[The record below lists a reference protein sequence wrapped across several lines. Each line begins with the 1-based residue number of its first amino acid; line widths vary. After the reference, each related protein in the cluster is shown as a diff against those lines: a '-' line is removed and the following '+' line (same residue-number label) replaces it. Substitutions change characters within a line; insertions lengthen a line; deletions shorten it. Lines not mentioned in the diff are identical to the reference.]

1 MRAPALLHL
10 APQALRPD
18 LGEDGQDAGHAAD
31 RQPPARQLRPAQ
43 VLSALRVL
51 DLRGA
56 PVAAAPGELALPG
69 GLRYQRLHD
78 GQGPVDPRPQAERRR
93 RLSRRHAG
101 RGADRPGH
109 LGRTGAHQAPARAVT
124 AFYLTT
130 PIYYVNDRPH
140 LGHAYTTIVV
150 DAMARYRRLAG
161 DDVWFLTGTDEH
173 GDKIAQAAAKAG
185 ITPQAMADQ
194 NSAAFRATWQALGI
208 QHSDYIRTTE
218 ERHKTVVQQILQA
231 LWDAGEIYL
240 GKYGGHY
247 CFGCERF
254 YTEKEIVEGK
264 CPDHQRPLTYIEEE
278 NYFFK
283 MSKYQGWLI
292 DYIEHHPDFIRPE
305 RYRNEVLGF
314 LRDPLTDL
322 SISRPRRRLEWGI
335 PLPFDDTY
343 VTYVWF
349 DALLNYVSALGGPGD
364 PRFEK
369 FWPHVQH
376 VTAKD
381 IVKPHAIYWPCMLN
395 AAGIP
400 LYQHLNV
407 HGYWTLGGQK
417 ISKSVGNLVEALA
430 LKEKYGNDAF
440 RYFVLREMVFGLDA
454 DFSEE
459 AFVGRLNADLANDLG
474 NLVSRATTLIVN
486 LAQGVVPASGEATA
500 AETAIAAGWDRARA
514 EVARAMDEFAFHRAL
529 TAVWEFVATLNR
541 YVDTEQP
548 WALAKAPGKAGR
560 LSTVLYTLAE
570 SLRVLGIVLAP
581 FVPDAAGKIRAALGQ
596 SGEPKLADAQWG
608 RLAPGTPVQKLS
620 GLFPRVDD
628 KKPAAAAPVQSAPA
642 AGATIKMDDFGK
654 VELRVAE
661 VMAAEPVPKSKKL
674 LKLTVSLGAEQ
685 RTLVAGIAEHYAPAD
700 LVGKKVVVVANLE
713 PAQLMG
719 IESNGMV
726 LAGSTEGKLA
736 VLTLD
741 RDLPPGTKIT

>member
-1 MRAPALLHL
+1 M
-10 APQALRPD
+10 
-18 LGEDGQDAGHAAD
+18 
-31 RQPPARQLRPAQ
+31 
-43 VLSALRVL
+43 
-51 DLRGA
+51 
-56 PVAAAPGELALPG
+56 
-69 GLRYQRLHD
+69 
-78 GQGPVDPRPQAERRR
+78 
-93 RLSRRHAG
+93 
-101 RGADRPGH
+101 
-109 LGRTGAHQAPARAVT
+109 T

-208 QHSDYIRTTE
+208 QYSDYIRTTE
-218 ERHKTVVQQILQA
+218 ERHKKVVQAILQK

-247 CFGCERF
+247 CYGCERF
-254 YTEKEIVEGK
+254 YTEKEIVDGK
-264 CPDHQRPLTYIEEE
+264 CPDHQTPLTWIEEE

-283 MSKYQGWLI
+283 MSKYQSWLI
-292 DYIEHHPDFIRPE
+292 EHLERNPDFVRPE

-335 PLPFDDTY
+335 PLPFDDKY

-349 DALLNYVSALGGPGD
+349 DALINYVSALGGPGD

-381 IVKPHAIYWPCMLN
+381 IVKPHAIYWPCMLK

-417 ISKSVGNLVEALA
+417 ISKSIGNLVEALA

-486 LAQGVVPASGEATA
+486 LGQGAVPARGNPSA
-500 AETAIAAGWDRARA
+500 AEDGVAAAFAKAKAD
-514 EVARAMDEFAFHRAL
+514 VAAAMEEFAFQRAL
-529 TAVWEFVATLNR
+529 ASMWEFVGVVNR
-541 YVDTEQP
+541 YVDATQP
-548 WALAKAPGKAGR
+548 WALAKDAGKKDQLAAT
-560 LSTVLYTLAE
+560 LATLAE
-570 SLRVLGIVLAP
+570 SLKMLGIVLAP
-581 FVPDAAGKIRAALGQ
+581 FLPDAAAKIRAALGQ
-596 SGEPKLADAQWG
+596 TAEPTLADTVWG
-608 RLAPGTPVQKLS
+608 RLAAGTPVQKLS

-628 KKPAAAAPVQSAPA
+628 KKSP
-642 AGATIKMDDFGK
+642 ATIASTATEATPRIKIDEFGK

-661 VMAAEPVPKSKKL
+661 IIAAEPLPKSKKL
-674 LKLTVSLGAEQ
+674 LKLTVSLGQEQ
-685 RTLVAGIAEHYAPAD
+685 RTVVAGIAEHYTPAEI
-700 LVGKKVVVVANLE
+700 VGKKVVIVANLE
-713 PAQLMG
+713 AAKLMG
-719 IESNGMV
+719 VESNGMV
-726 LAGSTEGKLA
+726 LAASSGGKLA
-736 VLTLD
+736 VLSLD
-741 RDLPPGTKIT
+741 RDLPPGAKVT

>member
-1 MRAPALLHL
+1 M
-10 APQALRPD
+10 
-18 LGEDGQDAGHAAD
+18 
-31 RQPPARQLRPAQ
+31 
-43 VLSALRVL
+43 
-51 DLRGA
+51 
-56 PVAAAPGELALPG
+56 
-69 GLRYQRLHD
+69 
-78 GQGPVDPRPQAERRR
+78 
-93 RLSRRHAG
+93 
-101 RGADRPGH
+101 
-109 LGRTGAHQAPARAVT
+109 T

-140 LGHAYTTIVV
+140 LGHAYTTIVADTMV
-150 DAMARYRRLAG
+150 RYRRLAG
-161 DDVWFLTGTDEH
+161 DDVWLLTGTDEH

-185 ITPQAMADQ
+185 VTPQALADQ
-194 NSAAFRATWQALGI
+194 NSAAFRETWRALGI
-208 QHSDYIRTTE
+208 SHSDFIRTTE
-218 ERHKTVVQQILQA
+218 ERHQKVVLAILQK

-254 YTEKEIVEGK
+254 YTEKEIVDGK
-264 CPDHQRPLTYIEEE
+264 CPDHQTALQWIEEE

-292 DYIEHHPDFIRPE
+292 DYIERHPDFVRPE

-335 PLPFDDTY
+335 PLPFDDKY

-349 DALLNYVSALGGPGD
+349 DALINYVSALGGPGD

-376 VTAKD
+376 VIAKD
-381 IVKPHAIYWPCMLN
+381 IVKPHAIYWPCMLK

-400 LYQHLNV
+400 LYRHLNV

-454 DFSEE
+454 DVSEE

-474 NLVSRATTLIVN
+474 NLVSRVTTLIVN
-486 LAQGVVPASGEATA
+486 LNRGAVHEPGPPTA
-500 AETAIAAGWDRARA
+500 AEEGVLAAFTKAKADAATAM
-514 EVARAMDEFAFHRAL
+514 EEFAFQRAL
-529 TAVWEFVATLNR
+529 AAMWEFVGVVNR
-541 YVDTEQP
+541 YVDATQP
-548 WALAKAPGKAGR
+548 WALAKDASKRER
-560 LSTVLYTLAE
+560 LSAVLYTLAE

-581 FVPDAAGKIRAALGQ
+581 FLPDAATKIRAGLGQ
-596 SGEPKLADAQWG
+596 PGEPKLVDAVWG
-608 RLAPGTPVQKLS
+608 RLAPGTTVQKVS
-620 GLFPRVDD
+620 GLFPRVDVPI
-628 KKPAAAAPVQSAPA
+628 KPGTGELEAVTAAPR
-642 AGATIKMDDFGK
+642 IKMDEFGK
-654 VELRVAE
+654 IELRVAE
-661 VMAAEPVPKSKKL
+661 VVAAEPLPKSKKL
-674 LKLTVSLGAEQ
+674 LKLTVSLGEEQ
-685 RTLVAGIAEHYAPAD
+685 RTLVAGIAEHYTPAE

-713 PAQLMG
+713 PAKLMG
-719 IESNGMV
+719 VESNGMV
-726 LAGSTEGKLA
+726 LAASSAGKLA
-736 VLTLD
+736 VLTPD
-741 RDLPPGTKIT
+741 RDLPPGSKVS

>member
-1 MRAPALLHL
+1 M
-10 APQALRPD
+10 
-18 LGEDGQDAGHAAD
+18 
-31 RQPPARQLRPAQ
+31 
-43 VLSALRVL
+43 
-51 DLRGA
+51 
-56 PVAAAPGELALPG
+56 
-69 GLRYQRLHD
+69 
-78 GQGPVDPRPQAERRR
+78 
-93 RLSRRHAG
+93 
-101 RGADRPGH
+101 
-109 LGRTGAHQAPARAVT
+109 T
-124 AFYLTT
+124 ACYLTT

-173 GDKIAQAAAKAG
+173 GDKIAQAAAKTG
-185 ITPQAMADQ
+185 VTPQAMADQ
-194 NSAAFRATWQALGI
+194 NSAAFRQTWQALGI
-208 QHSDYIRTTE
+208 RYSDYIRTTE
-218 ERHKTVVQQILQA
+218 ERHKTVVRAILQK

-240 GKYGGHY
+240 GAYGGHY
-247 CFGCERF
+247 CYGCERF
-254 YTEKEIVEGK
+254 YTEKEIVDGK
-264 CPDHQRPLTYIEEE
+264 CPDHLTPLTWIEEE

-283 MSKYQGWLI
+283 MSKYQSWLI
-292 DYIEHHPDFIRPE
+292 DYIERNPDFVRPE

-335 PLPFDDTY
+335 TLPFDDKY

-349 DALLNYVSALGGPGD
+349 DALINYVSALGGPGD

-381 IVKPHAIYWPCMLN
+381 IVKPHAIYWPCMLK

-417 ISKSVGNLVEALA
+417 ISKSIGNLVEALA

-474 NLVSRATTLIVN
+474 NLASRATTLIVN
-486 LAQGVVPASGEATA
+486 LGQGLVLDRVTTTA
-500 AETAIAAGWDRARA
+500 AEDAVGAAFTKAKAD
-514 EVARAMDEFAFHRAL
+514 VATAMDAFAFHRAL
-529 TAVWEFVATLNR
+529 AAIWEFVGVVNR
-541 YVDTEQP
+541 YVDTTQP
-548 WALAKAPGKAGR
+548 WALAKDAAKKDR
-560 LSTVLYTLAE
+560 LFAVLATLAE
-570 SLRVLGIVLAP
+570 SLKVLGIMLTP
-581 FVPDAAGKIRAALGQ
+581 FLPEAAAKIRGALGQ
-596 SGEPKLADAQWG
+596 SGEPRLADAVWG
-608 RLAPGTPVQKLS
+608 RLTTGAPVQKLS
-620 GLFPRVDD
+620 GLFPRIDD
-628 KKPAAAAPVQSAPA
+628 KMAPAAAAASASA
-642 AGATIKMDDFGK
+642 EATPRIKIDEFGK

-661 VMAAEPVPKSKKL
+661 VIAAEPLPKSKKL
-674 LKLTVSLGAEQ
+674 LKLTVSLGQEQ
-685 RTLVAGIAEHYAPAD
+685 RTVVAGIAEHYAPAEI
-700 LVGKKVVVVANLE
+700 VGKKIVIVANLE
-713 PAQLMG
+713 AAKLMG
-719 IESNGMV
+719 VESNGMV
-726 LAGSTEGKLA
+726 LAASAGGKLA

-741 RDLPPGTKIT
+741 RDLPPGAKVT